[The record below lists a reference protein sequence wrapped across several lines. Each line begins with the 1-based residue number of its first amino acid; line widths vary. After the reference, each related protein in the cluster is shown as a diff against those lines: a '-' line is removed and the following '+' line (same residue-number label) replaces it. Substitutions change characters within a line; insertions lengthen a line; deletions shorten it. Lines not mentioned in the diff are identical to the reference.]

1 MTVPSRITHGTLS
14 RTVLTNLQ
22 HSLGRMERLQGQL
35 SSGKAVSRPSDSPVA
50 TVSALQYRADVR
62 RTEQLSRNAS
72 DALDWLGTADT
83 TLTASLGLVGR
94 ARELVLQGM
103 TATSDAE
110 ARAAL
115 AAEIDGLREN
125 LVSLAN
131 ASYLDRPIFA
141 GTSNTTVAYGPAGNY
156 QGTAPGPG
164 AMVLRTV
171 APGVQVPVNLTG
183 PEVFGGTPTGSPQ
196 LFAVLE
202 GISAKL
208 KANDGNLAADL
219 GNLDVARLNV
229 QNRLSEVGSRYNRVE
244 TLRARAEDNL
254 ITMRTGL
261 SEVEDIDLPKTLI
274 EVQMQEVAYQA
285 ALNAGARV
293 VQPSLLDF
301 LR

>member
-83 TLTASLGLVGR
+83 TLTASLGLVGQ

-110 ARAAL
+110 SRAAL

-125 LVSLAN
+125 LLGLAN
-131 ASYLDRPIFA
+131 TTYLGRPVFA
-141 GTSNTTVAYGPAGNY
+141 GTSASTTAYSTAGAY
-156 QGTAPGPG
+156 QGTPPGPG
-164 AMVLRTV
+164 AMVLRSV

-183 PEVFGGTPTGSPQ
+183 PEVFGSGAAGSPQ
-196 LFAVLE
+196 LFAVLSDV
-202 GISAKL
+202 SAKL
-208 KANDGNLAADL
+208 KADDGDL
-219 GNLDVARLNV
+219 GTELANLDAARLNV
-229 QNRLSEVGSRYNRVE
+229 QNRLSELGARYNRVD
-244 TLRARAEDNL
+244 TLRTRADDNL
-254 ITMRTGL
+254 INMRNGL
-261 SEVEDIDLPKTLI
+261 AEVEDVDLAKTLVD
-274 EVQMQEVAYQA
+274 VQMQEVAYKA

>member
-83 TLTASLGLVGR
+83 TLTASLGLVGQ

-110 ARAAL
+110 SRAAL

-125 LVSLAN
+125 LLGLAN
-131 ASYLDRPIFA
+131 ATYLNRPVFA
-141 GTSNTTVAYGPAGNY
+141 GTSDATSAYDPAGAY

-183 PEVFGGTPTGSPQ
+183 PEVFGGPPTASPQ

-202 GISAKL
+202 GLSAKL

-219 GNLDVARLNV
+219 GRLDTARLNV
-229 QNRLSEVGSRYNRVE
+229 QNRLSEVGARYNRVE
-244 TLRARAEDNL
+244 TLRARAEDAL